1 MPQVINTNLM
11 SLNTQRNLNTSQSL
25 MSTAVQRLSSGLR
38 VNSAKDD
45 AAGLAI
51 AERMSSQVRGMNVA
65 MRNAQDGISLAQTAE
80 GAIGRIGDTLQR
92 MRELAVQ
99 AANGTNNSGD
109 RSNLDAEFGQ
119 LKSEVTRLV
128 TSTQFN
134 GTNLLS
140 GAATFTFQIGAGT
153 SAGVDTISV
162 NGTDLSA
169 LSSAVSALSVT
180 GTDATQ
186 ATAAITAL
194 DTQINT
200 ITTNRATWGAVQNR
214 FEGVIANIQVNSENL
229 AAARG
234 RIMDADYAAETA
246 ALTRA
251 QILQQA
257 GVAMLAQANAA
268 PQSVLSLLRG

>member
-51 AERMSSQVRGMNVA
+51 AERMSAQVRGMNVA

-119 LKSEVTRLV
+119 LKSEVSRLV

-169 LSSAVSALSVT
+169 LSSAVTALSVT
-180 GTDATQ
+180 GTDATA

>member
-11 SLNTQRNLNTSQSL
+11 SLNTQRNLNSSQTL

-51 AERMSSQVRGMNVA
+51 AERMNSQVRGMNVA

-80 GAIGRIGDTLQR
+80 GAIGRVGDTLQR

-119 LKSEVTRLV
+119 LKAEVSRLV

-153 SAGVDTISV
+153 TAGVDTISV

-180 GTDATQ
+180 GADATN

-214 FEGVIANIQVNSENL
+214 FEGVIANIQVTSENL

>member
-1 MPQVINTNLM
+1 M
-11 SLNTQRNLNTSQSL
+11 SLNTQRNLNTSQAL

-51 AERMSSQVRGMNVA
+51 AERMNSQVRGMNVA

-80 GAIGRIGDTLQR
+80 GAIGKIGDALQR

-109 RSNLDAEFGQ
+109 RTNLNEEFTQ
-119 LKSEVTRLV
+119 LSSEVTRLV
-128 TSTQFN
+128 NSTQFN
-134 GTNLLS
+134 STNLLS
-140 GAATFTFQIGAGT
+140 AAATFTFQIGAGT
-153 SAGVDTISV
+153 TANDTISV
-162 NGTDLSA
+162 TGSNLSA
-169 LSSAVSALSVT
+169 LATAIGTQSLT
-180 GTDATQ
+180 GTTAAN

-194 DTQINT
+194 DTQIDVV
-200 ITTNRATWGAVQNR
+200 TTQRATWGAVQNR
-214 FEGVIANIQVNSENL
+214 FESVISNIQVNAENL

-246 ALTRA
+246 SLTRA

>member
-1 MPQVINTNLM
+1 
-11 SLNTQRNLNTSQSL
+11 
-25 MSTAVQRLSSGLR
+25 
-38 VNSAKDD
+38 
-45 AAGLAI
+45 
-51 AERMSSQVRGMNVA
+51 MNVA

-119 LKSEVTRLV
+119 LKSEVSRLV

-169 LSSAVSALSVT
+169 LSSAVTALSVT
-180 GTDATQ
+180 GTDATA